1 MIDSIEDN
9 GYGQYMD
16 IDIYSPPPPK
26 EIIPPKDKLPGYTSK
41 YDEYL
46 DNCEHM
52 LEFGIIEPGDCSIY
66 DNKIIKN
73 TTNRSSTIFNNP
85 LYFVVSIIAY
95 WISK

>member
-26 EIIPPKDKLPGYTSK
+26 EIIPQKDKLPGYSSK

-73 TTNRSSTIFNNP
+73 STKRSPSIFKNP
-85 LYFVVSIIAY
+85 LYFVVSTIAY